1 MKLSRLLAV
10 GVAGYATYQVY
21 KNRQAIKEGLL
32 SAKKSSQAIKE
43 DVSNI
48 KVNLAVIQ
56 DQKEQL
62 KAISEDLS
70 YKFRV
75 FNQETQSRLE
85 EIHHTMDKYQMTTNS
100 EN

>member
-21 KNRQAIKEGLL
+21 KNRQAIKE
-32 SAKKSSQAIKE
+32 
-43 DVSNI
+43 DVNNI

-85 EIHHTMDKYQMTTNS
+85 EIHHTMDKYQITTNS